1 MVVGCL
7 KVEMVAIMMEVDV
20 EVVELICTNFERK
33 VEEEQI
39 KN

>member
-1 MVVGCL
+1 MVIGCL
-7 KVEMVAIMMEVDV
+7 KAEMVAMVVDV
-20 EVVELICTNFERK
+20 EVVELICHKRK